1 MSVDSS
7 TYISSDGSVKEASL
21 VAIRTPDIPNT
32 ETGALAGF
40 YSDITAAIQ
49 ATSSNMDTLQ
59 DMATAL
65 LNQQVKTS
73 IVSRSQGLGQQYVR
87 FGNGLQICW
96 LGNWMSS
103 NVEQLDFPVPFKDD
117 NYVAVTT
124 VVAPSSSY
132 EWSVYVYEK
141 TSTYCKIKVCGI
153 PQFTDHVRSVVNGK
167 GEVIGTVSVP
177 VPVWPSGTW
186 GYQTIV
192 IGWWK

>member
-1 MSVDSS
+1 MSVDGS
-7 TYISSDGSVKEASL
+7 TYISSDGSVKKSSL

-32 ETGALAGF
+32 KTDALAGF

-49 ATSSNMDTLQ
+49 AASSNMDTLQ
-59 DMATAL
+59 DMVAAL
-65 LNQQVKTS
+65 LNQQANTS

-87 FGNGLQICW
+87 FSNGLQICW
-96 LGNWMSS
+96 LGSWMSS
-103 NVEQLDFPVPFKDD
+103 NVEQLNFPAPFKDD
-117 NYVAVTT
+117 SYIAVTN
-124 VVAPSSSY
+124 VVAPNSSY

-153 PQFTDHVRSVVNGK
+153 PQFVEQTRSVVNGK

-177 VPVWPSGTW
+177 VSIWPSGTW

>member
-7 TYISSDGSVKEASL
+7 TYISSDGSVKESSL
-21 VAIRTPDIPNT
+21 VAIRTPDIPTT

-59 DMATAL
+59 DMVTAL
-65 LNQQVKTS
+65 FNQLVKPS

-103 NVEQLDFPVPFKDD
+103 NVEQLDFPVPFKDG
-117 NYVAVTT
+117 NYIAVTN

-132 EWSVYVYEK
+132 EWSAYVYEK

-153 PQFTDHVRSVVNGK
+153 PQFTDQARSVVNGK

-177 VPVWPSGTW
+177 VPVWPSGMY

>member
-7 TYISSDGSVKEASL
+7 TYISSDGSVKESSL
-21 VAIRTPDIPNT
+21 VAIRTPDIPTT

-65 LNQQVKTS
+65 FNQLVKTS

-117 NYVAVTT
+117 NYIAVTN

-132 EWSVYVYEK
+132 EWSAYVYEK

-153 PQFTDHVRSVVNGK
+153 PQFTDQARSVVNGK

-177 VPVWPSGTW
+177 VPVWPSGTY

>member
-7 TYISSDGSVKEASL
+7 TYISSDGSVKESSL

-32 ETGALAGF
+32 ETSALAGF

-49 ATSSNMDTLQ
+49 ATSSNMGTLQ

-65 LNQQVKTS
+65 LNQQAKTS
-73 IVSRSQGLGQQYVR
+73 IISRSQGLGQQYVR

-96 LGNWMSS
+96 LGDWMPS

-117 NYVAVTT
+117 NYIAVTN
-124 VVAPSSSY
+124 VVAPNSSY
-132 EWSVYVYEK
+132 EWSAYVYEK

-153 PQFTDHVRSVVNGK
+153 PQFVEQARSVVNGK

-177 VPVWPSGTW
+177 VSVWPSGTW

>member
-7 TYISSDGSVKEASL
+7 TYISSDGSVKESSL
-21 VAIRTPDIPNT
+21 VAIRTPDIPST
-32 ETGALAGF
+32 EVGALSGF

-49 ATSSNMDTLQ
+49 ATSSNMNTLQ
-59 DMATAL
+59 DMAAAL
-65 LNQQVKTS
+65 FEQLAKAG
-73 IVSRSQGLGQQYVR
+73 IVSRSQGLGQQYGR
-87 FGNGLQICW
+87 FSNGLQICW
-96 LGNWMSS
+96 LGDWMSS
-103 NVEQLDFPVPFKDD
+103 NIEQLDFPVPFKDD
-117 NYVAVTT
+117 NYVAITN
-124 VVAPSSSY
+124 VVAPNSSY
-132 EWSVYVYEK
+132 EWSAYVFEK

-153 PQFTDHVRSVVNGK
+153 PQFVDHARSVVNGK

>member
-7 TYISSDGSVKEASL
+7 TYISSDGSVKESSL

-32 ETGALAGF
+32 ETSALAGF

-65 LNQQVKTS
+65 LNQQAKTS
-73 IVSRSQGLGQQYVR
+73 IISRSQGLGQQYVR

-103 NVEQLDFPVPFKDD
+103 NVEQLDFPDD
-117 NYVAVTT
+117 NYIAVTN

-132 EWSVYVYEK
+132 EWSAYVCEK

-153 PQFTDHVRSVVNGK
+153 PQFTDQARSVVNGE
-167 GEVIGTVSVP
+167 GEVVGTVSVP

>member
-7 TYISSDGSVKEASL
+7 TYISSDGSVKESSL

-32 ETGALAGF
+32 ETSALAGF

-65 LNQQVKTS
+65 LNQQAKTS
-73 IVSRSQGLGQQYVR
+73 IISRSQGLGQQYVR

-117 NYVAVTT
+117 NYIAVTN

-132 EWSVYVYEK
+132 EWSAYVCEK

-153 PQFTDHVRSVVNGK
+153 PQFTDQARSVVNGNDK
-167 GEVIGTVSVP
+167 VVGTVSVP

>member
-7 TYISSDGSVKEASL
+7 TYISSDGSVKESSL
-21 VAIRTPDIPNT
+21 VAIRTPDIPST

-49 ATSSNMDTLQ
+49 ATSSNMGTLQ

-65 LNQQVKTS
+65 LNQQAKTS
-73 IVSRSQGLGQQYVR
+73 IVNRSQGLGQQYVR

-117 NYVAVTT
+117 NYIAVTN
-124 VVAPSSSY
+124 VVAPNSSY
-132 EWSVYVYEK
+132 EWSAYVYEK

-153 PQFTDHVRSVVNGK
+153 PQFVEQARSVVNGK

>member
-7 TYISSDGSVKEASL
+7 TYISSDGSVKESSL
-21 VAIRTPDIPNT
+21 IAIRTPDTPST
-32 ETGALAGF
+32 ETGALSGF

-49 ATSSNMDTLQ
+49 ATSSNMDILQ
-59 DMATAL
+59 DIVVAL
-65 LNQQVKTS
+65 FSQLAKTS
-73 IVSRSQGLGQQYVR
+73 IVSRSYSEGQQYVR

-96 LGNWMSS
+96 LGDWMSS
-103 NVEQLDFPVPFKDD
+103 NVEQLDFLAPFKDA
-117 NYVAVTT
+117 NYIAVTN
-124 VVAPSSSY
+124 VVTPNSSY
-132 EWSVYVYEK
+132 EWAAYVYEK

-153 PQFTDHVRSVVNGK
+153 PQFIDQARSVVNGK

>member
-7 TYISSDGSVKEASL
+7 TYISSDGSVKESSL

-32 ETGALAGF
+32 ETSALAGF
-40 YSDITAAIQ
+40 YSDITAAIH

-65 LNQQVKTS
+65 LNQQAKTS
-73 IVSRSQGLGQQYVR
+73 IISRSQGLGQQYVR

-117 NYVAVTT
+117 NYIAVTN

-132 EWSVYVYEK
+132 EWSAYVCEK
-141 TSTYCKIKVCGI
+141 TSSYCYIQGCGI
-153 PQFTDHVRSVVNGK
+153 PQFTDQARSVVIGE
-167 GEVIGTVSVP
+167 GEVVGTVSVP

>member
-7 TYISSDGSVKEASL
+7 TYISSDGSVKESSL

-65 LNQQVKTS
+65 LNQQAKTS
-73 IVSRSQGLGQQYVR
+73 IISRSQGLGQQYVR

-96 LGNWMSS
+96 LGNRMSS
-103 NVEQLDFPVPFKDD
+103 NVEQINFPVPFKDD
-117 NYVAVTT
+117 NYIAVTN
-124 VVAPSSSY
+124 VVALSSSY

-153 PQFTDHVRSVVNGK
+153 PQFTDQARSVVNGN
-167 GEVIGTVSVP
+167 GEVVGTVSVP

>member
-7 TYISSDGSVKEASL
+7 TYISSDGSVKESSL
-21 VAIRTPDIPNT
+21 VTIRTPDIPNT

-59 DMATAL
+59 DIATAL
-65 LNQQVKTS
+65 FNQLSKAS
-73 IVSRSQGLGQQYVR
+73 IVNRSQGLGQQYIR

-117 NYVAVTT
+117 TYIAVTN

-132 EWSVYVYEK
+132 EWSAYVYEK

-153 PQFTDHVRSVVNGK
+153 PQFVEQARSVVNGK

-177 VPVWPSGTW
+177 VSVWPSGAW

>member
-7 TYISSDGSVKEASL
+7 TYISSDGSVKESSL

-73 IVSRSQGLGQQYVR
+73 IVSKSQGLGQQYVR
-87 FGNGLQICW
+87 FGNG
-96 LGNWMSS
+96 
-103 NVEQLDFPVPFKDD
+103 
-117 NYVAVTT
+117 
-124 VVAPSSSY
+124 
-132 EWSVYVYEK
+132 
-141 TSTYCKIKVCGI
+141 
-153 PQFTDHVRSVVNGK
+153 
-167 GEVIGTVSVP
+167 
-177 VPVWPSGTW
+177 
-186 GYQTIV
+186 
-192 IGWWK
+192 

>member
-7 TYISSDGSVKEASL
+7 TYISSDGSVKESSL

-32 ETGALAGF
+32 ETSALAGF

-65 LNQQVKTS
+65 LNQQAKTS
-73 IVSRSQGLGQQYVR
+73 IISRSQGLGQQYVR

-117 NYVAVTT
+117 NYIAVTN
-124 VVAPSSSY
+124 VVASSSSY
-132 EWSVYVYEK
+132 EWSAYVYEK

-153 PQFTDHVRSVVNGK
+153 PQFVEQARSVVNGK

-177 VPVWPSGTW
+177 VSVWPSGTW

>member
-7 TYISSDGSVKEASL
+7 TYISSDGSVKESSL
-21 VAIRTPDIPNT
+21 VAIRTPNIPST
-32 ETGALAGF
+32 ETGALSGF

-59 DMATAL
+59 DIATAL
-65 LNQQVKTS
+65 LNQQAKTS
-73 IVSRSQGLGQQYVR
+73 IISRSQGLGQQYVR

-96 LGNWMSS
+96 LGDWMSS
-103 NVEQLDFPVPFKDD
+103 NAEQLNFPVPFKDD
-117 NYVAVTT
+117 NYIAVTN

-132 EWSVYVYEK
+132 EWSAYVYEK

-153 PQFTDHVRSVVNGK
+153 PQFVEQARSVVNGT

-177 VPVWPSGTW
+177 VSVWPSDTW
-186 GYQTIV
+186 GHQTIV

>member
-7 TYISSDGSVKEASL
+7 TYISSDGSVKESSL
-21 VAIRTPDIPNT
+21 VAIRTPDIPST
-32 ETGALAGF
+32 EVGALSGF

-49 ATSSNMDTLQ
+49 ATSSNMNTLQ
-59 DMATAL
+59 DMAAAL
-65 LNQQVKTS
+65 FEQLAKAG

-87 FGNGLQICW
+87 FSNGLQICW
-96 LGNWMSS
+96 LGDWMSS
-103 NVEQLDFPVPFKDD
+103 NIEQLDFPVPFKDD
-117 NYVAVTT
+117 NYVAITN
-124 VVAPSSSY
+124 VVAPNSSY
-132 EWSVYVYEK
+132 EWSAYVFEK

-153 PQFTDHVRSVVNGK
+153 PQFVDQARSVVNGK

>member
-7 TYISSDGSVKEASL
+7 TYISSDGSVKESSL

-103 NVEQLDFPVPFKDD
+103 GVEQLDFPVPFKDD
-117 NYVAVTT
+117 NYIAVTN

-132 EWSVYVYEK
+132 EWSAYVYEK

-153 PQFTDHVRSVVNGK
+153 PQFTDQARSVVNGN
-167 GEVIGTVSVP
+167 GEVVGTVSVP

-186 GYQTIV
+186 GYQTIA

>member
-7 TYISSDGSVKEASL
+7 TYISSDGSVKESSL
-21 VAIRTPDIPNT
+21 VAIRTPDIPST

-65 LNQQVKTS
+65 LNQQAKTS

-96 LGNWMSS
+96 LDNWMSS
-103 NVEQLDFPVPFKDD
+103 NVEQLNFPVPFKDD
-117 NYVAVTT
+117 NYIAVTN
-124 VVAPSSSY
+124 VVAPNSSY
-132 EWSVYVYEK
+132 EWSAYVYEK

-153 PQFTDHVRSVVNGK
+153 PQFVEQARSVVNGK

>member
-7 TYISSDGSVKEASL
+7 TYISSDGSVKESSL

-96 LGNWMSS
+96 LGNRMSS
-103 NVEQLDFPVPFKDD
+103 NVEQINFPVPFKDD
-117 NYVAVTT
+117 NYIAVTN
-124 VVAPSSSY
+124 VVALSSSY

-153 PQFTDHVRSVVNGK
+153 PQFTDQARSVVNGN
-167 GEVIGTVSVP
+167 GEVVGTVSVP